1 MRLDKDKVAAL
12 SHDLTEL
19 VSNGQYNT
27 GEVITAF
34 LTVIYAGA
42 QSESDLEAMDTW
54 VHRISGQ
61 VKRAYETVFEG
72 ESHAKH
78 N

>member
-1 MRLDKDKVAAL
+1 MRLDKDKITAL
-12 SHDLTEL
+12 SHDLSEL
-19 VSNGQYNT
+19 VSDGQYNT

-54 VHRISGQ
+54 VHHISGQ
-61 VKRAYETVFEG
+61 VKRAYEVIFEG
-72 ESHAKH
+72 EANAKH

>member
-1 MRLDKDKVAAL
+1 MRLDKDKITTL
-12 SHDLTEL
+12 SHDLGEL
-19 VSNGQYNT
+19 VSGGQYNT

-61 VKRAYETVFEG
+61 VKRAYELVFEG
-72 ESHAKH
+72 ENRAQH